1 MKPLDKTPCAQPPK
15 VNGRD
20 ECGAGRCAP
29 ANKPKKAAAAPA
41 PTFRPLDT
49 SPCRPNVVINGRDE
63 CNYGRVAAR

>member
-20 ECGAGRCAP
+20 ECGAGRCAS
-29 ANKPKKAAAAPA
+29 AKPKKVAAAPA

-49 SPCRPNVVINGRDE
+49 SPCRPNVVINGRGE
-63 CNYGRVAAR
+63 CGAGRCAPAN